1 MKKIKL
7 STGDFT
13 AVDDDDFERYGS
25 FKCFPATPKSG
36 RYKYAQLCI
45 KGSTKYLHRLI
56 LNAPR
61 GYLVDH
67 IDGDT
72 LNNQKSNLRIVSQHG
87 NQHNAKGK
95 VNQTG
100 FPNVRKLG
108 KRFQGRVKVMGR
120 KISIG
125 AFETAAEAFEEV
137 KKFKTLLVDQDR
149 AKVRNSLSQ

>member
-7 STGDFT
+7 STGEFT
-13 AVDDDDFERYGS
+13 MIDDDDFELYGK

-36 RYKYAQLCI
+36 KYRYAQLCYEG
-45 KGSTKYLHRLI
+45 KTKYLHRVI
-56 LNAPR
+56 MKAPQ

-72 LNNQKSNLRIVSQHG
+72 LNNQKNNLRIVSQHG

-95 VNQTG
+95 VNPTG

-108 KRFQGRVKVMGR
+108 NRFQGRVKVMGR
-120 KISIG
+120 KISLG
-125 AFETAAEAFEEV
+125 AFQTAFEAYEAV
-137 KKFKTLLVDQDR
+137 KQFKDLLLNRDVSDARR
-149 AKVRNSLSQ
+149 ASR

>member
-25 FKCFPATPKSG
+25 FKCFPATPKNG

-72 LNNQKSNLRIVSQHG
+72 LNNQKNNLRVVSQHG

-95 VNQTG
+95 MNPTG
-100 FPNVRKLG
+100 FPNVRRLG
-108 KRFQGRVKVMGR
+108 NKFQGRVKVMGR
-120 KISIG
+120 KISLG
-125 AFETAAEAFEEV
+125 AFETAAEAYEAV
-137 KKFKTLLVDQDR
+137 KQFKKLLLNRDQINAR
-149 AKVRNSLSQ
+149 RESR